1 MNDVDID
8 PSLPVEDVM
17 RRWPATIAVFLRHR
31 MACVGC
37 PVGAFHTIAESGVAY
52 DISGA
57 LLLAEVKAAVLK
69 NPSPCPRRSAGGH
82 ADR

>member
-1 MNDVDID
+1 MEDIDID
-8 PSLPVEDVM
+8 PNLLVEDVM

-37 PVGAFHTIAESGVAY
+37 PVGAFHTIAESSVEY

-57 LLLAEVKAAVLK
+57 LFLAELKAAATTVTD
-69 NPSPCPRRSAGGH
+69 PSPGARASMR
-82 ADR
+82 